1 MSFVNKVSKDSVE
14 YDIQDSRIYTLDLGD
29 VTSLMQDGHFQ
40 KLVNADEIIALAQ
53 ATEGS
58 ITFSIE
64 GMPAVCK
71 VIAKGTFQEGG
82 QPTTQ
87 VIASLFMQN
96 QENKYTAISVIGFAN
111 ENGGQVS
118 GTQIE
123 QSISSGGSGSGA
135 TIIEKTLSNWQTDSG
150 SGQQMASFSI
160 DSTDLNNAIN
170 NDNLILKLIDN
181 DMGGNWT
188 LQKVMTQSGHDGNMV
203 LFVQLSE
210 KEVFMAI
217 MMEDDGSYQGMAV
230 MTPYEQAFGI
240 ETIKLYSHEIGVEF
254 DGASYGK
261 FVIVTTSAS
270 QYTQFS
276 QIQSVINSN
285 DFVVGKYG
293 ISSSPSSYSRI
304 LGGDGT
310 HICTLDANS
319 GAIGTIGIGST
330 QTISY
335 DNVTDYPVK

>member
-1 MSFVNKVSKDSVE
+1 MSFVNKASKNNVL
-14 YDIQDSRIYTLDLGD
+14 YDLQDSRIYTLDLGD
-29 VTSLMQDGHFQ
+29 VSSIMQDGHFQ
-40 KLVNADEIIALAQ
+40 KVVNADDIVALAQ

-58 ITFSIE
+58 ITFTMN
-64 GMPAVCK
+64 GMPAICK
-71 VIAKGTFQEGG
+71 VIAKGTYTDGG
-82 QPTTQ
+82 QTITQ
-87 VIASLFMQN
+87 VVASLFMQQ
-96 QENKYTAISVIGFAN
+96 QENEYTTYSVMAIASGNVA
-111 ENGGQVS
+111 QVS
-118 GTQIE
+118 GTQIK
-123 QSISSGGSGSGA
+123 QSISSGGGSGA

-188 LQKVMTQSGHDGNMV
+188 LQKVMTQSNMV
-203 LFVQLSE
+203 FFAQLTE
-210 KEVFMAI
+210 DKVFMAI
-217 MMEDDGSYQGMAV
+217 MMEEDDGSYQGMAV
-230 MTPYEQAFGI
+230 MMPYEQAFGSK
-240 ETIKLYSHEIGVEF
+240 TLKLYTHEIEVEF

-270 QYTQFS
+270 QYTQFVD
-276 QIQSVINSN
+276 IQSVINSN
-285 DFVVGKYG
+285 NFVVGKYG

-335 DNVTDYPVK
+335 DNVSDYPVK